1 MVYAQGVTIA
11 EMTKNAKSFKDDNM
25 DINVHHI
32 SEQDFEAVCKEFVSK
47 HPECHYCP
55 ADWDWQAYPDVGFAT
70 LSNDAGVYITWG
82 HHNYSH
88 TPMGS
93 SITEDI
99 IRVSTPTNGMGDEK
113 IIDTKE
119 QLLELIN
126 ASFGFKE

>member
-32 SEQDFEAVCKEFVSK
+32 SEQDFEVVCKEFVSK

-55 ADWDWQAYPDVGFAT
+55 ADWDWHAYPDVGFAT

-82 HHNYSH
+82 HLNYSY
-88 TPMGS
+88 TPMG
-93 SITEDI
+93 
-99 IRVSTPTNGMGDEK
+99 
-113 IIDTKE
+113 
-119 QLLELIN
+119 
-126 ASFGFKE
+126 